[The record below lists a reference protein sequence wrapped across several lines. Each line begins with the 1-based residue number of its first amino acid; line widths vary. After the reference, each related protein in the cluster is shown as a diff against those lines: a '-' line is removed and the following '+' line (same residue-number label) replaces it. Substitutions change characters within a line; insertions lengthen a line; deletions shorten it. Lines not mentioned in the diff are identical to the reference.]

1 MWRRHS
7 LTVSGQKEQQ
17 RQHQERKM
25 MRGKKER
32 LEPVIFFPSCCLL
45 APPPPT
51 QTGRVTGLQFKP
63 LFTLRLIL
71 QVIKTTWSSPAI
83 SSLNARCVMTSRLPH
98 THTHKLLFTILAQAL
113 ISHCLCARVGLV
125 NIIKPLFSLFIF
137 ACLST
142 EANC

>member
-17 RQHQERKM
+17 RQHQKRKE
-25 MRGKKER
+25 MRKKKKR
-32 LEPVIFFPSCCLL
+32 LEPVIFPSCCLL
-45 APPPPT
+45 APPPPA

-83 SSLNARCVMTSRLPH
+83 SPLNARCVMTSRLPH
-98 THTHKLLFTILAQAL
+98 THTCTHAHTHT
-113 ISHCLCARVGLV
+113 HCYSLSELRPLSATVCVHVLGL
-125 NIIKPLFSLFIF
+125 
-137 ACLST
+137 
-142 EANC
+142 